1 MAGISQDISIQVNNS
16 LDRKATVTLLGG
28 TQDPSN
34 GQANAKTLYEWDLS
48 AESFSNTTVVEIQAS
63 TVTNP
68 EVISYIAVNQDG
80 EIRSLQTVVSLLNT
94 LNLGTFNLDG
104 TTIFILDDINVFGE
118 LSVKI
123 SQTFNIDTF
132 VESGYNYFD
141 PESKTTLV
149 DFSTKFK
156 PLIEEAVNTI
166 PTFVEFI
173 ETQGWSLAY
182 VLESGTVRINRSQS
196 GNIYHI
202 DDAFGTLTTTLYS
215 GTDNINSNGIEK
227 SLLFVTD
234 VSLFQNFDLF
244 EARALTSVQSVIY
257 KYVFN
262 NGLVLWNYDSLVVAG
277 WKPLSANYYPNLL
290 NGSHFNRVVGNDP
303 SLMNDYGNSFPSVN
317 LGVGAR
323 FSMQGIDSG
332 TQKTFLVGSVGQN
345 AQINFRDFTKQS
357 QFVFTKLLSINNS
370 FDFNFNTL
378 NLDDVE
384 GIIFGVTFSEDALQ
398 NVNLDSAFNT
408 KFVQSGGSERGQTF
422 NLKGVLLNFGGVN
435 YPTIICDDDTTPL
448 TINCLYVNFDSTY
461 FQNLPP
467 INELGGYDA
476 TDPTTFALILDIG
489 DQRQPS
495 NISMRYFNDWFFKLG
510 TQDNVYDTNITS
522 GTRSVD
528 SVSLNTFLLSGRG
541 LQGYYSLAEN
551 GYTVTL
557 PTGTLLSGGSL
568 SFTTR
573 PNPPTI
579 ITLQT
584 VTAGLGQSDFEIT
597 YSEDGQTDT
606 VQASSFFALNQEQ
619 LQIPNSSNELNV
631 LMTQRPSLNTT
642 NFNIGSFGSY
652 DQFSTMLFTGTL
664 FNSPIQ
670 QSTVS
675 INGFTLDMPIYD
687 AGANEVDA
695 RGLYQRDFSSAF
707 GGSVSSLNISNFKIN
722 GTKIGNPTLQ
732 PHGSNKIIN
741 STVVFSSF
749 SNIRFDSCFFGTDLV
764 DDTLNDILNL
774 LLPSSAIAFGGIFFS
789 SCNFNGVNNS
799 LSYLEVTFPLAS
811 PNLGTQGLNGTSEI
825 TNTSFSQT
833 QFYRILFTSDWN
845 GSGYPLTDLNV
856 INNVELEQINLQN
869 NNTATPNALNLN
881 VSNNAILEVL
891 NFTNHNITQLTFS
904 NNPLIRII
912 NLSGNNL
919 PDAEIDD
926 LLNEVNSY
934 GTSNGT
940 INYSSQTGGGVP
952 TAVGSGTA
960 YNNLISRGWTLTG
973 ASPFGTNISAY
984 TVNQTQSFAR
994 PTVYDW
1000 EFNEAGD
1007 LLFIFAGANFEKY
1020 PLTTPFDIST
1030 IGAISQSVAWNSS
1043 PSFFGFGSQVW
1054 DNGNY
1059 LFAGIIG
1066 VLRRW
1071 TFGTANDLSTI
1082 SSFATVIQSSNVG
1095 FSSNFTFNPSGTKV
1109 YSITGLNID
1118 EYTLSTAWNPTTLT
1132 FSTSKSYV
1140 NMGLTSIPIASSQR
1154 RISLRFNSSG
1164 TLAIITMGQSAS
1176 PFDALAYEMNLSIAF
1191 DLTTMSY
1198 SGNSLD
1204 ISDKPN
1210 EWVNK
1215 VGADNNLNKI
1225 IPLYLQTGG
1234 YPTNSTEFKE
1244 WS

>member
-48 AESFSNTTVVEIQAS
+48 SETFSNTTVVEIEAS
-63 TVTNP
+63 TVANP
-68 EVISYIAVNQDG
+68 EVILFRAVNQDG
-80 EIRSLQTVVSLLNT
+80 EITSLETVVSLLNT

-104 TTIFILDDINVFGE
+104 TTIFILDDINVFGG
-118 LSVKI
+118 LSVRI
-123 SQTFNIDTF
+123 SQDFDIDTF

-156 PLIEEAVNTI
+156 PLIQEAVNTI

-182 VLESGTVRINRSQS
+182 VVEAEQVIFNRTVSG
-196 GNIYHI
+196 
-202 DDAFGTLTTTLYS
+202 D
-215 GTDNINSNGIEK
+215 
-227 SLLFVTD
+227 LFVITD
-234 VSLFQNFDLF
+234 IGGNLNTNTITD
-244 EARALTSVQSVIY
+244 TD
-257 KYVFN
+257 
-262 NGLVLWNYDSLVVAG
+262 NYDSGISVTLNKALIFVNDIQIFKGIQFLSLKANNSGESYIYKNVFTGNVTFSPERNNLFG
-277 WKPLSANYYPNLL
+277 WIPLSSQYIPKNSDGNKDTTIFLAE
-290 NGSHFNRVVGNDP
+290 NGITDI
-303 SLMNDYGNSFPSVN
+303 YGNSFPSVQLADSQRISITSTLPSFN
-317 LGVGAR
+317 LGSAGVDANISFNEFDG
-323 FSMQGIDSG
+323 
-332 TQKTFLVGSVGQN
+332 
-345 AQINFRDFTKQS
+345 
-357 QFVFTKLLSINNS
+357 QFVFILSKVQSINNN

-378 NLDDVE
+378 ILDNTQLGGSV
-384 GIIFGVTFSEDALQ
+384 FSFTFSELSQ
-398 NVNLDSAFNT
+398 PTVSLDSSFNT
-408 KFVQSGGSERGQTF
+408 KFAKLSKISANMSQFTF
-422 NLKGVLLNFGGVN
+422 SVFDTGVDSNQA
-435 YPTIICDDDTTPL
+435 IISFDDTTTPL
-448 TINCLYVNFDSTY
+448 VINAYLINFRRNY

-467 INELGGYDA
+467 ISQLGGYFSN
-476 TDPTTFALILDIG
+476 TEYELLLLLINQGEPT
-489 DQRQPS
+489 
-495 NISMRYFNDWFFKLG
+495 NISMRYFNDWFYKIG
-510 TQDNVYDTNITS
+510 TQDAVYDEAITS
-522 GTRSVD
+522 GTRLVNATQ
-528 SVSLNTFLLSGRG
+528 NTFLLSGRG

-557 PTGTLLSGGSL
+557 PTGTLLTGGSL

-573 PNPPTI
+573 PNPPSL

-584 VTAGLGQSDFEIT
+584 ETAGLGQSDFEIT
-597 YSEDGQTDT
+597 YSEEGQTDI
-606 VQASSFFALNQEQ
+606 VQASSFLAIDQEQ
-619 LQIPNSSNELNV
+619 IQIANSSNELNV

-642 NFNIGSFGSY
+642 SFNIGALGIS

-664 FNSPIQ
+664 FNFPSQ
-670 QSTVS
+670 QVNVS

-687 AGANEVDA
+687 ASANEVDA
-695 RGLYQRDFSSAF
+695 RGLYQRDFSSAW
-707 GGSVSSLNISNFKIN
+707 GGSSSTLEINEFKIN

-741 STVVFSSF
+741 STVVLNSF
-749 SNIRFDSCFFGTDLV
+749 SKINFNSCFFGTDLV

-774 LLPSSAIAFGGIFFS
+774 LLPSSAIAFGGITFD
-789 SCNFNGVNNS
+789 SCNFNGLDNS

-811 PNLGTQGLNGTSEI
+811 PDLGTQGLNSSSTIE
-825 TNTSFSQT
+825 NTSFSQT
-833 QFYRILFTSDWN
+833 QFYRILFTSDWS

-856 INNVELEQINLQN
+856 TNNVELKQINLQN

-881 VSNNAILEVL
+881 VSNNDILEVL
-891 NFTNHNITQLTFS
+891 NFTNHNITQLDFG
-904 NNPLIRII
+904 NNPLINNID
-912 NLSGNNL
+912 LSGNDL

-940 INYSSQTGGGVP
+940 IDYSSQTGGGVP

-973 ASPFGTNISAY
+973 ASPFGTNISTY
-984 TVNQTQSFAR
+984 NVNQTQSFAR

-1007 LLFIFAGANFEKY
+1007 LLFIFAGANYEKY

-1059 LFAGIIG
+1059 LFMSIIG
-1066 VLRRW
+1066 LLRRW
-1071 TFGTANDLSTI
+1071 TFGTPNDLTTV
-1082 SSFATVIQSSNVG
+1082 SSLATAQQSANLG
-1095 FSSNFTFNPSGTKV
+1095 LGPIFTFNPSGTK
-1109 YSITGLNID
+1109 YYDLTGLSIG
-1118 EYTLSTAWNPTTLT
+1118 EYTLSTAWNPTTLA
-1132 FSTSKSYV
+1132 FSASKTYAS
-1140 NMGLTSIPIASSQR
+1140 MGLTIPITSAQR

-1164 TLAIITMGQSAS
+1164 TLAILTFGTSAS
-1176 PFDALAYEMNLSIAF
+1176 PFDALAYEMNLSIGF
-1191 DLTTMSY
+1191 DISTMTY

-1215 VGADNNLNKI
+1215 VGADSNLTKI

-1234 YPTNSTEFKE
+1234 YPTNSTELKE